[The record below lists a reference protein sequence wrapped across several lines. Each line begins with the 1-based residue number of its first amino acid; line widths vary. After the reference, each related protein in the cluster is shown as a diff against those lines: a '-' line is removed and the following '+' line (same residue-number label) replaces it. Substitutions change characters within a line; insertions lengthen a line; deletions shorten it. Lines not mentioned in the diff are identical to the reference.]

1 MKIREAVLSDRPAI
15 RDVARRSLEASYSLG
30 PKAITSAIEE
40 WYDEARINEILS
52 EESNRLLLVGEQD
65 GQVVGLSESVLSGD
79 SIGTIL
85 WLHVDPA
92 YRGEGVGSALF
103 DETHGELHDR
113 GAETLQGRVLAD
125 NVEGNSFYED
135 RGFERAGTGE
145 VDIAGRTYVENLYT
159 DADELGRERITDD
172 GRTVYVDHNNHES
185 GSMAP
190 FHVVH
195 VTEEGSDRYG
205 YFCSNCET
213 LANAMDSMGRIEC
226 DNCGNVRKPMRWDA
240 AYL

>member
-1 MKIREAVLSDRPAI
+1 MEIREAVLSDRPAI

-103 DETHGELHDR
+103 D
-113 GAETLQGRVLAD
+113 ETLQGRVLAD

>member
-1 MKIREAVLSDRPAI
+1 MEIREAVLSDRPAI

-103 DETHGELHDR
+103 DETHGELHDC

-135 RGFERAGTGE
+135 RGFERAGSGE
-145 VDIAGRTYVENLYT
+145 ATSLDGPTSRTSTPMRTNSAAT
-159 DADELGRERITDD
+159 DTDD
-172 GRTVYVDHNNHES
+172 GRTVS
-185 GSMAP
+185 RSRQP
-190 FHVVH
+190 
-195 VTEEGSDRYG
+195 R
-205 YFCSNCET
+205 
-213 LANAMDSMGRIEC
+213 
-226 DNCGNVRKPMRWDA
+226 VRVNGAVQWSTSQRRGA
-240 AYL
+240 IARLLLQ

>member
-1 MKIREAVLSDRPAI
+1 MELREAKPPDRPAI

-40 WYDEARINEILS
+40 WYDEERITEALDEEDRLIL
-52 EESNRLLLVGEQD
+52 VADQD
-65 GQVVGLSESVLSGD
+65 GQVVGLSESVLSSD

-92 YRGEGVGSALF
+92 YRGEGIGSALF
-103 DETHGELHDR
+103 DETHRMLHER

-159 DADELGRERITDD
+159 DAAELGREPVADD
-172 GRTVYVDHNNHES
+172 GQTVYVDHNNHES

-195 VTEEGSDRYG
+195 VTEDGSDRYG
-205 YFCSNCET
+205 YYCSNCET